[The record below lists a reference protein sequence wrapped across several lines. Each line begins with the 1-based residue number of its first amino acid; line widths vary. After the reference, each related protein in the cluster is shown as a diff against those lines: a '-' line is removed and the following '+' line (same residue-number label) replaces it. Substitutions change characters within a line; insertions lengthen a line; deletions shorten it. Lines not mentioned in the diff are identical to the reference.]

1 MSEELSSVKR
11 DEPWIKMVRQ
21 RTMLIPTIDLVKAS
35 IETLAPGDGV
45 DVPALRWTLAERFGS
60 DSTCPVT
67 VRRHLKTLGV
77 PAKKKAST
85 K

>member
-1 MSEELSSVKR
+1 MTEGLSGAGKGES
-11 DEPWIKMVRQ
+11 WIKIVGK

-35 IETLAPGDGV
+35 IETLSPGDGV
-45 DVPALRWTLAERFGS
+45 DVPALRGTLAERFGS